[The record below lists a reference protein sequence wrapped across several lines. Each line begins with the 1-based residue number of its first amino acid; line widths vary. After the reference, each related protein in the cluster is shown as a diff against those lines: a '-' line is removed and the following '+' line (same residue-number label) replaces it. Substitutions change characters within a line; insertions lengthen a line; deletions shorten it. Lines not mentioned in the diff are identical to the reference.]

1 MIKKIENS
9 LPQFPT
15 YQNKTYMQMDNVPND
30 LIIFPWQA
38 HHYHS
43 RIAWRTRIQ
52 MSIQVGASVW
62 SRARRRSPS
71 PISVTEGRCAFFFF
85 FRSFFLLVVSGNSL
99 FFVFVYY
106 FPFICQNKI
115 VFCLVFLFSFIIS
128 FFKPSLFDNNFLKQF
143 SFLIFSIDI
152 KFSFFIFYIW

>member
-1 MIKKIENS
+1 
-9 LPQFPT
+9 
-15 YQNKTYMQMDNVPND
+15 MDNVPND

-106 FPFICQNKI
+106 YYFFLSVKI
-115 VFCLVFLFSFIIS
+115 KLSCLVFLFFIIIS
-128 FFKPSLFDNNFLKQF
+128 FFKPSLFNNNFLKQF
-143 SFLIFSIDI
+143 SFLIFNIDI